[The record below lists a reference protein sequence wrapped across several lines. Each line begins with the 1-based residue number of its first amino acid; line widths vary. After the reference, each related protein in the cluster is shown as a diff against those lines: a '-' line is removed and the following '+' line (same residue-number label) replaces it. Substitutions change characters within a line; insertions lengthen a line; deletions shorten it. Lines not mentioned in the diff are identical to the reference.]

1 MVSAANPKPR
11 RTRSDGEQSRATI
24 LDEAARLATVEGIDG
39 LSIARLADSVGMSK
53 SGLFAHFGSKEDLQL
68 ATIDA
73 ANLVFRE
80 IVIDPALAEATGLE
94 RLRGLLENFLHHV
107 EARVY
112 P

>member
-1 MVSAANPKPR
+1 MERKR
-11 RTRSDGEQSRATI
+11 RSDGERTRNTI
-24 LDEAARLATVEGIDG
+24 LREAAQLATVEGIDG
-39 LSIARLADSVGMSK
+39 LSIARLADSVGMST
-53 SGLFAHFGSKEDLQL
+53 SGLFAHFGSKEELQI

-94 RLRGLLENFLHHV
+94 RLQGLLENFLHHV

-112 P
+112 PG